1 MPPEATVKSQLVPP
15 LRAMSGSAAVGFCVD
30 FHGPH
35 YHQRPCR
42 YSWSR
47 LPPEALLMS
56 KGCEELVL
64 TGCGMRESWPHP
76 TPGHHSR
83 AGLGGM
89 GVGELIPSLD
99 GYCTQE
105 SRSWWPG
112 HRRADRLA
120 NSANTQAQIQGFEVA
135 LCIIYPMYE
144 PAGALEGTGPAEPKL
159 QDLHDIGQ
167 HGRSER
173 SPGEDLVLI
182 T

>member
-30 FHGPH
+30 VHGPH

-83 AGLGGM
+83 AVPDWRKLWEGVAAFRKVGLASHLGSTVKLFLDVGIA
-89 GVGELIPSLD
+89 GELAPS
-99 GYCTQE
+99 
-105 SRSWWPG
+105 S
-112 HRRADRLA
+112 
-120 NSANTQAQIQGFEVA
+120 
-135 LCIIYPMYE
+135 
-144 PAGALEGTGPAEPKL
+144 
-159 QDLHDIGQ
+159 
-167 HGRSER
+167 
-173 SPGEDLVLI
+173 
-182 T
+182 